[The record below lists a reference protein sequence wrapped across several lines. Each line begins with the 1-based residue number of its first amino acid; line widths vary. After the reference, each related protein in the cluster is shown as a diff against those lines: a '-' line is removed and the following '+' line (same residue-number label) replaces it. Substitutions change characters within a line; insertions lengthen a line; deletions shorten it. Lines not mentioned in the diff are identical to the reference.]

1 MYELLFFIIGTLLGG
16 CAGVTIMCL
25 LQITRLQG
33 KDDYK

>member
-25 LQITRLQG
+25 LQINRLQG